1 MAVELIRVT
10 GLKEFRRNLRAM
22 DKNLPKGLRLAG
34 NAAAQI
40 VVDTA
45 RPRVPRLTGRA
56 AGSVRASSTQGA
68 ARVSGGGARV
78 PWYPWLDFGGRVG
91 RNRSVRRPFLKE
103 GRYIW
108 AAFADR
114 RADVQDR
121 LRDELVKVARGAGIE
136 AD

>member
-10 GLKEFRRNLRAM
+10 GLKEFNRNLRAM
-22 DKNLPKGLRLAG
+22 DRDLPKGLRLAG

-45 RPRVPRLTGRA
+45 RPRVPRRTGRA
-56 AGSVRASSTQGA
+56 AGSVKAASTRTA
-68 ARVSGGGARV
+68 ARVSGGGPRV
-78 PWYPWLDFGGRVG
+78 PYYPWLDFGGRVG

-114 RADVQDR
+114 RGVVQDT

-136 AD
+136 VR